1 MDRGTIILLA
11 LVVAPVPLIIIGA
24 FIRGY
29 DVTIVFTRRRPR
41 E

>member
-11 LVVAPVPLIIIGA
+11 LVVAPIPLVLLGA
-24 FIRGY
+24 LIRGY
-29 DVTIVFTRRRPR
+29 DITIVLGRRRPR